1 MMTTYGQQTATMTLH
16 PSGRP
21 PRRPFPFLHD
31 GLRYYTDPLI
41 FEEEKE
47 RIFARS
53 WLFVGHESTLRAP
66 GSYQVVEVADESLA
80 LRGRDGIL
88 RCFYNVCQ
96 HRAHRVLKGNGTLG
110 PVMTCPYHAWAYN
123 LDGSLRTARGCENVR
138 DFDKLAFSLKQV
150 RVDTMLGLVF
160 VNLDSEALPFGEQ
173 YAGLEDDILRWMPRA
188 ASLEPACQRDFAL
201 NANWKVVIDNFQE
214 CYHCEPAHPAFV
226 DMVEI
231 PTYRNRTHQYWSA
244 QTSNKP
250 RSNRS
255 TAYDFE
261 TGDVDFGYAGY
272 FVWPNLTIWL
282 MPREPNLMTL
292 QMLPDGPEG
301 CVEHLHWHSLGGALT
316 HQSEAAIEYVVDV
329 LQPEDIALCESV
341 HAGLK
346 SRGYD
351 RGRFIVD
358 SGRSHISE
366 HAVHH
371 FHWLVMQAMEGG
383 PLPVPQAAE

>member
-1 MMTTYGQQTATMTLH
+1 MTLYDTL
-16 PSGRP
+16 PGG
-21 PRRPFPFLHD
+21 LHD
-31 GLRYYTDPLI
+31 DPSRSFTMASRYYTDPLI

-47 RIFARS
+47 RIFSRS
-53 WLFVGHESTLRAP
+53 WLFAGHESTLKAP
-66 GSYQVVEVADESLA
+66 GSYRVVDIADESLA
-80 LRGRDGIL
+80 LVRGRDGIL

-96 HRAHRVLKGNGTLG
+96 HRAHRVLKGSGTLG

-138 DFDKLAFSLKQV
+138 DFDKSAFSLQQV

-160 VNLDSEALPFGEQ
+160 VNLDVEALPFGEQ

-188 ASLEPACQRDFAL
+188 ASLEPACHKDFAL
-201 NANWKVVIDNFQE
+201 KANWKVVIDNFQE

-226 DMVEI
+226 DMVEM

-244 QTSNKP
+244 QTSDKP

-282 MPREPNLMTL
+282 MPGEPNLMTL

-316 HQSEAAIEYVVDV
+316 PQSEAAIDYVVDV

-371 FHWLVMQAMEGG
+371 FHRLVMQAMEGG

>member
-1 MMTTYGQQTATMTLH
+1 MTLH
-16 PSGRP
+16 DALPGG
-21 PRRPFPFLHD
+21 LHD
-31 GLRYYTDPLI
+31 DPSRSFTMASRYYTDPLI

-80 LRGRDGIL
+80 LVRGRDGTL

-138 DFDKLAFSLKQV
+138 DFDKSAFSLKQV

-160 VNLDSEALPFGEQ
+160 VNLDPQALPFGEQ

-201 NANWKVVIDNFQE
+201 QANWKVVIDNFQE

-226 DMVEI
+226 DMVEM

-244 QTSNKP
+244 QTSDKP

-282 MPREPNLMTL
+282 MPGEPNLMTL

-316 HQSEAAIEYVVDV
+316 QQSEAAIDYVVDV

-371 FHWLVMQAMEGG
+371 FHRLVMRAMEGG